1 MNLFNFN
8 EESERKFDKEFDQ
21 LQKQYAD
28 NNNLE
33 LID

>member
-1 MNLFNFN
+1 MQYRVSRN
-8 EESERKFDKEFDQ
+8 DKEFDQ

-33 LID
+33 FID

>member
-1 MNLFNFN
+1 MQYRVSRN
-8 EESERKFDKEFDQ
+8 DQEFDQ

-33 LID
+33 LIN